1 MLWSMLKGLRVQA
14 PARAAGAERRLHIG
28 GQVRKEGWEV
38 FNALPGPAV
47 DHLGDAQD
55 LRRFADGSFI
65 EVYASHCLEHF
76 DFREEVAR
84 ALAEWHRVLAP
95 GGRTYLSVP
104 DLGALARLILHPAL
118 TVDDRFTV
126 VKMLFGA
133 HRDAYD
139 YHKAGFDFEIL
150 EHYLG
155 EAGFIDIQRVDQ
167 FGLFDDYSSL
177 VSGGIPISLNVLARR
192 RGSAG
197 S

>member
-1 MLWSMLKGLRVQA
+1 MGDFLLLRRGDVGHDEVEEAQTSELDA
-14 PARAAGAERRLHIG
+14 STAAADEDGPGRLVLRHAARHVVAHARLPQLLLARLHAEAGAERRLHIG

-95 GGRTYLSVP
+95 AALAMGALMGVVAVVP
-104 DLGALARLILHPAL
+104 ALPHAVEKLLDLGGDCAVPAP
-118 TVDDRFTV
+118 
-126 VKMLFGA
+126 GA
-133 HRDAYD
+133 
-139 YHKAGFDFEIL
+139 
-150 EHYLG
+150 
-155 EAGFIDIQRVDQ
+155 
-167 FGLFDDYSSL
+167 
-177 VSGGIPISLNVLARR
+177 GG
-192 RGSAG
+192 
-197 S
+197 